1 VILRRQL
8 LSAWRDPLAQ
18 RRVWHIAL
26 PLILSNISVPLV
38 GLVDT
43 AVIGHMDGAHH
54 LGAVAVGSTLFTFVL
69 WATGF
74 LRMGTTGFAAQACGS
89 ADGDQLRR
97 ILLQAIWL
105 AVLISALVWLF
116 RTPLLNMGLHYL
128 QSSEALLEQARAY
141 FQIRLISLPAA
152 LANFVLIGWFI
163 GAQNSRVP
171 FAMLLTVNLTNMLL
185 DVLLVVGLDLGVQGA
200 AWASVCGDVLG
211 LLLGLALVRST
222 LRQYPGAF
230 DWVRGLRLKGA
241 APLLRVNRDILIR
254 TLALQSVF
262 YLLVVQGARL
272 GDEVVAANAV
282 LLNFLLITSHA
293 LDGLAHALEALGG
306 HALGKRDK
314 RGLVQVLV
322 ITTGWSLVLSLAFV
336 ATFALGG
343 DLLIRLLTDLPEVRA
358 LARQYLVW
366 VTIMP
371 LVTVW
376 SYLLDGLFIGASRAL
391 AMRNTMLLALVCYLP
406 LSWALQG
413 QGNHLVWFGFLTFM
427 ALRSLLLGGWF
438 AWLWRTDR
446 WMQLD

>member
-1 VILRRQL
+1 M

-116 RTPLLNMGLHYL
+116 RTPLLNLGLHYL

-336 ATFALGG
+336 AAFALGG

-391 AMRNTMLLALVCYLP
+391 AMRNAMLLALVCYLP
-406 LSWALQG
+406 LAWALQG

>member
-1 VILRRQL
+1 MGLRQQL
-8 LSAWRDPLAQ
+8 LTHWRDRDAQ

-43 AVIGHMDGAHH
+43 AVIGHLDAAYH

-74 LRMGTTGFAAQACGS
+74 LRMGTTGFTAQACGS
-89 ADGDQLRR
+89 GDGDELRR

-105 AVLISALVWLF
+105 AVLISLLVWLF
-116 RTPLLNMGLHYL
+116 RTPLLNLGLHYL
-128 QSSEALLEQARAY
+128 QSSESLLEQARAY
-141 FQIRLISLPAA
+141 FQIRLFSLPAA
-152 LANFVLIGWFI
+152 LANFVLIGWYI

-185 DVLLVVGLDLGVQGA
+185 DLLLVVGLDMGVEGA
-200 AWASVCGDVLG
+200 AWASVCGDLLG
-211 LLLGLALVRST
+211 LLLGLSLLRPT
-222 LRQYPGAF
+222 LRQYPGVF
-230 DWVRGLRLKGA
+230 DWVRALTLKGA

-306 HALGKRDK
+306 HALGKRD
-314 RGLVQVLV
+314 RRTLVQVLV
-322 ITTGWSLVLSLAFV
+322 VTTGWSLLLSLAFV
-336 ATFALGG
+336 VAFAFGG
-343 DLLIRLLTDLPEVRA
+343 DLLIRLLTDLPEVRSQA
-358 LARQYLVW
+358 QEYLIW
-366 VTIMP
+366 VAIMP
-371 LVTVW
+371 LLTVW

-406 LSWALQG
+406 LAWALQG
-413 QGNHLVWFGFLTFM
+413 QGNHYVWFGFLTFM
-427 ALRSLLLGGWF
+427 ALRSVFLGGWF
-438 AWLWRTDR
+438 VWLWRKGR
-446 WMQLD
+446 WMPAG

>member
-1 VILRRQL
+1 MILRRQL
-8 LSAWRDPLAQ
+8 VNAWRDPLAQ

-336 ATFALGG
+336 AAFALGG

-406 LSWALQG
+406 LAWALQG

-446 WMQLD
+446 WMQPD

>member
-1 VILRRQL
+1 MILRRQL

-116 RTPLLNMGLHYL
+116 RTPLLNLGLHYL

-336 ATFALGG
+336 AAFALGG

-391 AMRNTMLLALVCYLP
+391 AMRNAMLLALVCYLP
-406 LSWALQG
+406 LAWALQG